1 MTSVQPALIS
11 VKNNFRLITVTE
23 RNTKNPSITS
33 TSSNTVM
40 AGLIAFKA
48 PTGLESIISSEDQ
61 AQREIPKTKIKT
73 ENIIVTSNDLIILLL
88 SGVSSLTVFT
98 PALKTEMPKFHT

>member
-1 MTSVQPALIS
+1 
-11 VKNNFRLITVTE
+11 
-23 RNTKNPSITS
+23 
-33 TSSNTVM
+33 M

-48 PTGLESIISSEDQ
+48 PTGLESIISGEDQ

-98 PALKTEMPKFHT
+98 PTLKTEMPKFHT